1 MGQCTATSKRTGKR
15 CKRFC
20 QPGKTVCKWHGGHSS
35 GAPRGNKNSLKH
47 GAYETITRET
57 LFEDEIE
64 FVEGLEFDPIKTL
77 QEQIC
82 MLRVKE
88 LRLAR
93 RMKQA
98 LVAEME
104 VGQDNGT
111 GKKKPGTTLLAV
123 TTVQTQNFQGETS
136 KTITSS
142 SETHAMYYLRLEV
155 AHTTVL
161 DQIRRAMDNLAK
173 LEAKSGVG
181 EEPLPLYTLPP
192 KEEENG

>member
-1 MGQCTATSKRTGKR
+1 MGQCTATSKRTGER

-20 QPGKTVCKWHGGHSS
+20 QPGKTVCKWHGGNSP
-35 GAPRGNKNSLKH
+35 GAPKGSKNALKH

-64 FVEGLEFDPIKTL
+64 FINELDIDPIKTL
-77 QEQIC
+77 QEQIR

-88 LRLAR
+88 LRLAK

-98 LVAEME
+98 LVAERE
-104 VGQDNGT
+104 AGQEDGA
-111 GKKKPGTTLLAV
+111 GKKKLGTTLLSV
-123 TTVQTQNFQGETS
+123 TTVQTQNFQGEKS
-136 KTITSS
+136 KTVTSS
-142 SETHAMYYLRLEV
+142 SETHAMHYLRFEA

-161 DQIRRAMDNLAK
+161 DQIRRAMDNLAR
-173 LEAKSGVG
+173 LEAESGVG

-192 KEEENG
+192 KKEDNG